1 MSHPTQLYRDY
12 DKPRNKD
19 PVINQSV
26 FHGKSSG
33 SAGLEI
39 MKDDAGDATIG
50 SEFVYL
56 AKS

>member
-12 DKPRNKD
+12 DKPRNTD
-19 PVINQSV
+19 PVIHQSV
-26 FHGKSSG
+26 FHGISSG

-39 MKDDAGDATIG
+39 MKDDARDATIG